1 MSAGIYAINGNLSYS
16 FNLEKKLKR
25 RPNAII
31 IEVLDSENI
40 TEQDL
45 QKCLDKHLG
54 IIKEE
59 VERTPELP
67 LKYSWKNK
75 ITNETF
81 HSIYSELP
89 NIKELQPLDNWYE
102 I

>member
-1 MSAGIYAINGNLSYS
+1 MSAGIYAINGTLNYS
-16 FNLEKKLKR
+16 LNLEKKLKR
-25 RPNAII
+25 RPNAVI
-31 IEVLDSENI
+31 IEILENA
-40 TEQDL
+40 TLQDL

-54 IIKEE
+54 IIREE